1 MKINSSILVYG
12 ILLFAI
18 LQVGCSRDGQ
28 RQEPVNTGGLPVYTG
43 ENLRNIFYPLGGIG
57 TGNLLI
63 GGRGNILEFEIFN
76 WAQRDELPPYMT
88 FFSLWCDDGEND
100 PTSVILERR
109 HFDNFTNGFG
119 VPRQQLSGLPRFDE
133 LRWTG
138 APPFISLEFEDRRV
152 PLDIR
157 LECFSPLIPLDVP
170 NSSISA
176 ATFTWTVS
184 NPTDKTI
191 EFALAFNISNPFGNL
206 NYRDDKPGH
215 RIRNTAIQDENLS
228 GVYFE
233 SLIHPSHEDYGNM
246 AVATDQGEEE
256 IVTAWPL
263 GGWWD
268 DAHLLWSEFSANGH
282 FPVVMDSIIHEGQ
295 KQLVSS
301 ILVRGELVPGEIDSV
316 KYYLSWLV
324 PNRKLENVQAFG
336 EDEIAGHVAGN
347 YYARGYDDALEVL
360 GSFVN
365 NESRLVRYSRKFHNN
380 LASSSVP
387 GPVIDA
393 AASNTAM
400 LTSNLLS
407 RVDNGDVHA
416 WEGLGLTFGC
426 CPGNCTHVWNYAQTL
441 ASLFPSLERNMRE
454 TTFLTQTF
462 KSGYQSF
469 RTTFPIGKHHFKNVA
484 ADGQMGSIMR
494 VYREWKFSG
503 DSLWLAGLWP
513 SVRRAL
519 EFAWKGPSVDSKEA
533 AWVRNMVAWDPE
545 KEGVLRG
552 DQHNTYDINFLGP
565 NMMTGSLYLGAIK
578 ACSEMAE
585 YLGDAQ
591 LAKEYQVLFQKGKE
605 RYDELLWNG
614 SWYTQKVEVIDG
626 LTVPARLK
634 TAEGNIKYQYGNG
647 CLADQLLGQYLAFN
661 SGMGYLLD
669 TGKVQKSL
677 QSIFDHNFI
686 PSFAD
691 FHNVQRVYALN
702 DEGGLVICTWPDGN
716 REQIPFPYAEETWTG
731 VEYQVAATMIRAGLV
746 EEGLKVTEAVRE
758 RYAGHNRNPYAEIE
772 SGFYYSRALSSWAVL
787 LALSGFEYDG
797 ISKSISFDPVVSRE
811 DFSSFWSTGSGWGNY
826 TETEMEI
833 KLEVDYGKLVLN
845 RLGYGQMH
853 PGRRPGVEVNG
864 RSIEC
869 TPGQSGSIV
878 FVRTLELTEGDVLR
892 LVWDATKS

>member
-1 MKINSSILVYG
+1 MKDKNRILVFG
-12 ILLFAI
+12 VLLLAL
-18 LQVGCSRDGQ
+18 LQVGCSNDDK
-28 RQEPVNTGGLPVYTG
+28 RQEPVDTGGLPVYTG

-76 WAQRDELPPYMT
+76 RAQRDELPPYMT
-88 FFSLWCDDGEND
+88 FFSLWYNDGDNE
-100 PTSVILERR
+100 PGAIILERR

-119 VPRQQLSGLPRFDE
+119 VPRQQLSGIPRFDE
-133 LRWTG
+133 IRWTG
-138 APPFISLEFEDRRV
+138 APPFIGLGFEDRRV

-170 NSSISA
+170 NSSIPVG
-176 ATFTWTVS
+176 TFTWTIS
-184 NPTDKTI
+184 NPTDQTI

-206 NYRDDKPGH
+206 NYRAAKPGH
-215 RIRNTAIQDENLS
+215 RIRNTAIREENLS
-228 GVYFE
+228 GVNFE
-233 SLIHPSHEDYGNM
+233 SLIDPSHEDYGNM
-246 AVATDQGEEE
+246 AVATDHGKEE

-268 DAHLLWSEFSANGH
+268 DAHLLWSEFSGNGH
-282 FPVVMDSIIHEGQ
+282 FPVVTDSIVHEGQ

-301 ILVRGELVPGEIDSV
+301 ILVRGELAPGDTDTV
-316 KYYLSWLV
+316 KYYLSWVV
-324 PNRKLENVQAFG
+324 PNRRLENVQAFG
-336 EDEIAGHVAGN
+336 EDEIAGHMAGN
-347 YYARGYDDALEVL
+347 YYARRYDDALEVL
-360 GSFVN
+360 DYFVK
-365 NESRLVRYSRKFHNN
+365 NESRLVKHGREFYDN
-380 LASSSVP
+380 LTGSSVP
-387 GPVIDA
+387 GQVIDA
-393 AASNTAM
+393 AASNVAM

-407 RVDNGDVHA
+407 RVNNGDVHA

-462 KSGYQSF
+462 KSGYQCF
-469 RTTFPIGKHHFKNVA
+469 RTTFPIRGHYFKNVA

-519 EFAWKGPSVDSKEA
+519 EFAWKGSSADSREA
-533 AWVRNMVAWDPE
+533 AWVKDMVPWDPD

-578 ACSEMAE
+578 ACAEMAA
-585 YLGDAQ
+585 YLGYTG
-591 LAKEYQVLFQKGKE
+591 LASEYKELYYNGRD

-614 SWYTQKVEVIDG
+614 SWYTQKIEVIDG
-626 LTVPARLK
+626 LTVPAHLK
-634 TAEGNIKYQYGNG
+634 TTDGKIKYQYGSG

-669 TGKVQKSL
+669 TVKVQKSL
-677 QSIFDHNFI
+677 QSIFDYNFI

-691 FHNVQRVYALN
+691 FQNVQRVFALN

-746 EEGLKVTEAVRE
+746 EEGLEVTRAVRG
-758 RYAGHNRNPYAEIE
+758 RYAGYNRNPYAEIE
-772 SGFYYSRALSSWAVL
+772 SGFYYSRALSSWSVY

-797 ISKSISFDPVVSRE
+797 VSKSISFNPVYSQE
-811 DFSSFWSTGSGWGNY
+811 DFSSFWSTGTGWGNY
-826 TETEMEI
+826 QESELEI
-833 KLEVDYGKLVLN
+833 ELEVDYGNLILN
-845 RLGYGQMH
+845 RLGYGQIH
-853 PGRRPGVEVNG
+853 PGSMPGVEVNG
-864 RSIEC
+864 RAIEC
-869 TPGQSGSIV
+869 TPGHAGSII
-878 FVRTLELTEGDVLR
+878 FARSQELTEGDVLR
-892 LVWDATKS
+892 LVWDD

>member
-1 MKINSSILVYG
+1 MVRFLLGLLLLVQ
-12 ILLFAI
+12 L
-18 LQVGCSRDGQ
+18 GCNKHEQ
-28 RQEPVNTGGLPVYTG
+28 RQWPDNTGGLPTYTG
-43 ENLRNIFYPLGGIG
+43 ESLRNIFYPLGGIG
-57 TGNLLI
+57 TGNILI

-76 WAQRDELPPYMT
+76 RAQRDELPPYMT
-88 FFSLWCDDGEND
+88 FFSLWCNEGDQD
-100 PTSVILERR
+100 SVAMILERR

-133 LRWTG
+133 VRWNG
-138 APPFISLEFEDRRV
+138 APPFILLEFVDRRV

-157 LECFSPLIPLDVP
+157 LECFSPMIPLDVP
-170 NSSISA
+170 NSSIPVG
-176 ATFTWTVS
+176 TFTWTVS
-184 NPTDKTI
+184 NPTDRTM

-206 NYRDDKPGH
+206 NYRDVKPGH
-215 RIRNTAIQDENLS
+215 RIRNTAIRDENLS

-233 SLIHPSHEDYGNM
+233 SLLDPSHEDYGNM
-246 AVATDQGEEE
+246 AVVTDHGQED

-268 DAHLLWSEFSANGH
+268 DAHLLWSEFSGDGR
-282 FPVVMDSIIHEGQ
+282 FPVVTDSIMHEGQ

-301 ILVRGELVPGEIDSV
+301 ILVRGELAPGDTDTV
-316 KYYLSWLV
+316 KYYLSWMV
-324 PNRKLENVQAFG
+324 PNHRLETVQAFG
-336 EDEIAGHVAGN
+336 EDEIAGHMTGN
-347 YYARGYDDALEVL
+347 YYAREYDDALEVL
-360 GSFVN
+360 DYFVQ
-365 NESRLVRYSRKFHNN
+365 NESELVKFSRKFYQN
-380 LASSSVP
+380 LTGGSVP
-387 GPVIDA
+387 RPVIDA
-393 AASNTAM
+393 AASNVAM

-416 WEGLGLTFGC
+416 WEGLGPNFGC

-454 TTFLTQTF
+454 TAFLTQTF
-462 KSGYQSF
+462 KSGYQCF
-469 RTTFPIGKHHFKNVA
+469 RTTFPIGDHHFKNVA

-519 EFAWKGPSVDSKEA
+519 EFAWKGPSLDSKEA
-533 AWVRNMVAWDPE
+533 AWVKNRVPWDPE
-545 KEGVLRG
+545 REGVLRG

-585 YLGDAQ
+585 YLGYTG
-591 LAKEYQVLFQKGKE
+591 LSKEYLELFQRGRN

-626 LTVPARLK
+626 LTIPARLK
-634 TAEGNIKYQYGNG
+634 TADGNIKYQYGSG
-647 CLADQLLGQYLAFN
+647 CLADQLLGQFLAFN
-661 SGMGYLLD
+661 SGLGYLMD

-677 QSIFDHNFI
+677 QSIFDHNYI

-746 EEGLKVTEAVRE
+746 DEGLEVTRAVRG
-758 RYAGHNRNPYAEIE
+758 RYAGYNRNPYAEIE
-772 SGFYYSRALSSWAVL
+772 SGFYYSRALSSWAVF

-797 ISKSISFDPVVSRE
+797 ASKSISFDPVYSQD
-811 DFSSFWSTGSGWGNY
+811 DFSSFWSTGSGWGNFKQ
-826 TETEMEI
+826 TEQEI
-833 KLEVDYGKLVLN
+833 NLEVDYGNLTLH
-845 RLGYGQMH
+845 RLDYGEIH
-853 PGRRPGVEVNG
+853 PGDKPTVEVNG
-864 RSIEC
+864 RSLEFNM
-869 TPGQSGSIV
+869 GHRGSIE
-878 FVRTLELTEGDVLR
+878 FIRTLELTEGDLLR
-892 LVWDATKS
+892 LVWNE

>member
-1 MKINSSILVYG
+1 MNRILVYS
-12 ILLFAI
+12 ILLPAL
-18 LQVGCSRDGQ
+18 LQVGCSHVEKGQ
-28 RQEPVNTGGLPVYTG
+28 GPGNTGGLPVYTG

-76 WAQRDELPPYMT
+76 RAQRDELPPYMT
-88 FFSLWCDDGEND
+88 FFSLWCDDGDHD
-100 PTSVILERR
+100 PVAMILERR

-133 LRWTG
+133 LCWTG
-138 APPFISLEFEDRRV
+138 APPFIQLEFEDQRV
-152 PLDIR
+152 PLHIR
-157 LECFSPLIPLDVP
+157 LVCFSPMIPLDVP
-170 NSSISA
+170 NSSIPVG
-176 ATFTWTVS
+176 TFTWTVS
-184 NPTDKTI
+184 NPTDRII

-206 NYRDDKPGH
+206 NYRDGKPGH
-215 RIRNTAIQDENLS
+215 RIRNTPILDGNLS

-233 SLIHPSHEDYGNM
+233 SLIDPSHKDYGNM
-246 AVATDQGEEE
+246 AVATDHGKEE

-268 DAHLLWSEFSANGH
+268 DAHLLWGEFSGKGH
-282 FPVVMDSIIHEGQ
+282 IPVITDSIVHAGQ

-301 ILVRGELVPGEIDSV
+301 VLVRGGLAPGATDTI
-316 KYYLSWLV
+316 KYYLAWVV
-324 PNRKLENVQAFG
+324 PNRKLESSQAFG
-336 EDEIAGHVAGN
+336 EAEIAGHMAGN
-347 YYARGYDDALEVL
+347 YYSRAYDDALEVL
-360 GSFVN
+360 DYFVT
-365 NESRLVRYSRKFHNN
+365 NESRLRRYGRKFHDR
-380 LASSSVP
+380 LAGSSVP

-393 AASNTAM
+393 AAANLAA

-416 WEGLGLTFGC
+416 WEGLGPTFGC
-426 CPGNCTHVWNYAQTL
+426 CPGNCTHVWNYAQTP

-462 KSGYQSF
+462 QSGYQCF
-469 RTTFPIGKHHFKNVA
+469 RTTFPIGDHYFKNVA

-494 VYREWKFSG
+494 VYREWKYSG

-519 EFAWKGPSVDSKEA
+519 EFAWKGPSRDSREA
-533 AWVRNMVAWDPE
+533 AWVREMIAWDPN

-578 ACSEMAE
+578 ACSEMAG
-585 YLGDAQ
+585 YLGDTP
-591 LAKEYQVLFQKGKE
+591 LAMEYQELYQKGRE

-626 LTVPARLK
+626 LTIPARLK
-634 TAEGNIKYQYGNG
+634 TAEGSIKYQYGSG
-647 CLADQLLGQYLAFN
+647 CLADQLLGQYLSFN
-661 SGMGYLLD
+661 AGMGYLLD
-669 TGKVQKSL
+669 SVKVQKSL

-691 FHNVQRVYALN
+691 FQNVQRVYALN
-702 DEGGLVICTWPDGN
+702 NEGGLVICTWPDGN

-746 EEGLKVTEAVRE
+746 DEGLKVTRAVRG

-772 SGFYYSRALSSWAVL
+772 SGFYYARALSSWAVL
-787 LALSGFEYDG
+787 LALSGFDYDG
-797 ISKSISFDPVVSRE
+797 VSKSIGFNPV
-811 DFSSFWSTGSGWGNY
+811 FSQENFNSFWSTGSGWGNY
-826 TETEMEI
+826 LQTTQEI
-833 KLEVDYGKLVLN
+833 ELEVDYGKLIIK
-845 RLGYGQMH
+845 RLGYGRMH
-853 PGRRPGVEVNG
+853 PG
-864 RSIEC
+864 SI
-869 TPGQSGSIV
+869 PRVYVDGQSVECNPGHGSSIV
-878 FVRTLELTEGDVLR
+878 FTRALELYEGDVLR
-892 LVWDATKS
+892 LVWDD